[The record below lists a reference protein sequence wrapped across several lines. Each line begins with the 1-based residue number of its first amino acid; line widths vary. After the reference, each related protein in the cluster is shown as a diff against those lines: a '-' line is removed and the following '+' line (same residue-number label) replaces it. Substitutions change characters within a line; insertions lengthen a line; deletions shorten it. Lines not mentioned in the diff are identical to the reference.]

1 MSTTLPDTRTHV
13 LQGWT
18 LSENEPAVISIE
30 GNAYRPHPN
39 GGGMVALTALVSP
52 NVYVGPRAMI
62 RDRAV
67 VVGGVR
73 LFDESIVEEKA
84 VVAGRCTLRG
94 KSRVSGEAVL
104 RDNVTMHD
112 AARADGLVRISGSVK
127 LRHFAHVSIGNM
139 TGGITI
145 S

>member
-1 MSTTLPDTRTHV
+1 MSTTLPDTRTPV

-18 LSENEPAVISIE
+18 LSQNEPDVISID
-30 GNAYRPHPN
+30 GTASRPHPY
-39 GGGMVALTALVSP
+39 GWGLVALTAFVSAD
-52 NVYVGPRAMI
+52 VHVGPNAI
-62 RDRAV
+62 VRDRAV

-73 LFDESIVEEKA
+73 LFDEAIVEQNA
-84 VVAGRCTLRG
+84 VVAGMCTLRDRA
-94 KSRVSGEAVL
+94 RVGGDAVL

-112 AARADGLVRISGSVK
+112 AAHADGLVRISGSVK
-127 LRHFAHVSIGNM
+127 LRYFAHVSIGNI